1 MKKVTNNNIVQKIA
15 ITILIVLSFN
25 FITPTFSR
33 ADFGGVLLGPV
44 VDLVAGLGDAL
55 MALLQTFM
63 YGNVEINLDGGELNP
78 VEKLST
84 AFMINADDYVKALK
98 SDEGKEK
105 LRKLGLYEDEITGT
119 VKEVN
124 ESSLDH
130 GWFGMGSYSIPVV
143 KYSPDM
149 IFSNQ
154 VPALDANFISPK
166 KWDNNE
172 QNNKSIAL
180 QLQET
185 ISAWYRSLRNLVVVC
200 LLAVLLY
207 VAIRIIV
214 TSVAADKAKY
224 KQMLMDWLIALC
236 LLFFLH
242 YIMSFTMTLVEIIT
256 SSLADSSSVTVKMIP
271 ENTEDSTEVYF
282 KTNLTGYCRLM
293 IEHVDLGTKAIF
305 LFFYIGIIVYT
316 FKFTFEYMKRAITLA
331 FLTLMAPLV
340 TLTYPID
347 KMGDGKAQAF
357 NAWFK
362 EFAYNAILQP
372 FHLIIYSIFMGA
384 GMNIAV
390 ENPLYAIFFMAFLTP
405 AEKLLRKFF
414 GFDKAPSAGASFAGG
429 FGGAAAFNALKGVA
443 SKGVNALSHGNGN
456 SGGNSGKNNNIRQK
470 NQIKDPNAPKGLE
483 AFKNGQGNPQLREA
497 KNGNSGNNNRQSDR
511 DEVMDRYSSEGFG
524 QNANGEYF
532 NPYTNEYDASYDPH
546 KDSLYNN
553 GQNNRD
559 EIMDKYS
566 SEGFGQN
573 ANGEYFNPYT
583 NEYDASYDPHK
594 DSLYS
599 QQSYSMQ
606 SSVPSTSSQSDSEQS
621 GKKPKEW
628 KQDENWGLGKWANEN
643 LVKPA
648 AQRVGTGIKNVA
660 GKASDK
666 FRESGAYTR
675 VIKPGMKKARD
686 MAKAIN
692 NSKAGRIVGR
702 ASDKLDA
709 AKKKMD
715 DIGLTRSLKNSARGA
730 LNVGKKAVVGGA
742 KIAGKGLAAATGAAV
757 GIGMGIA
764 GDNLEDVIHY
774 GLAGAAVGYA
784 AIPAIGKGAVN
795 GMTKLGNNIRNT
807 YEEGAFGKTQAA
819 LNQQTRDILN
829 DKELR
834 AEEEELMRL
843 ENDGIRPTPKELN
856 DRMHQIAD
864 YNNAGVTDIST
875 IHKSIEVEDQISK
888 ELEISNQEMSEKERS
903 ERARKQAKT
912 IAQIANDYSAKDLR
926 DEKKVNQLQSD
937 IVNQL
942 TSGKTGLDSEKAKA
956 SADNIIGKIKQI
968 KGVGK

>member
-33 ADFGGVLLGPV
+33 ADFGGVLFGPG

-63 YGNVEINLDGGELNP
+63 YGNVEINLGGGELNP
-78 VEKLST
+78 LEKLST
-84 AFMINADDYVKALK
+84 AFMINADDYANALK

-154 VPALDANFISPK
+154 VPALDANFINPK

-224 KQMLMDWLIALC
+224 KQMLMDWLIALF

-429 FGGAAAFNALKGVA
+429 FGGAAAFNALKGAA
-443 SKGVNALSHGNGN
+443 SKGVNALNHGNGN

-483 AFKNGQGNPQLREA
+483 AFKNGQGNHQLNENEKPQL
-497 KNGNSGNNNRQSDR
+497 NSRSENLGDDTNSNRQGDR
-511 DEVMDRYSSEGFG
+511 DEVMDRYSAE
-524 QNANGEYF
+524 
-532 NPYTNEYDASYDPH
+532 
-546 KDSLYNN
+546 
-553 GQNNRD
+553 
-559 EIMDKYS
+559 
-566 SEGFGQN
+566 
-573 ANGEYFNPYT
+573 
-583 NEYDASYDPHK
+583 
-594 DSLYS
+594 
-599 QQSYSMQ
+599 
-606 SSVPSTSSQSDSEQS
+606 QSDN
-621 GKKPKEW
+621 KHKEW

-757 GIGMGIA
+757 GLGMGIA

>member
-63 YGNVEINLDGGELNP
+63 YGNVEINLGGGELNP
-78 VEKLST
+78 LEKLST
-84 AFMINADDYVKALK
+84 AFMINADDYANALK

-154 VPALDANFISPK
+154 VPALDANFISPM

-224 KQMLMDWLIALC
+224 KQMLMDWLIALF

-443 SKGVNALSHGNGN
+443 SKGVNALNHGNGN
-456 SGGNSGKNNNIRQK
+456 SGSNSGKNNNIRQK

-483 AFKNGQGNPQLREA
+483 AFKNGQGNHQLNENEKPQL
-497 KNGNSGNNNRQSDR
+497 NSRSENLGDDTNSNRQSDR
-511 DEVMDRYSSEGFG
+511 DEVMDRYSAEGFG
-524 QNANGEYF
+524 QNVNGEYF
-532 NPYTNEYDASYDPH
+532 NPYTDEYDASYDPH
-546 KDSLYNN
+546 NDS
-553 GQNNRD
+553 
-559 EIMDKYS
+559 S
-566 SEGFGQN
+566 
-573 ANGEYFNPYT
+573 
-583 NEYDASYDPHK
+583 
-594 DSLYS
+594 YS
-599 QQSYSMQ
+599 QQPSLSQ
-606 SSVPSTSSQSDSEQS
+606 SSAARAMPSGSGSAGQGSMPSTGSDASQNSEQS
-621 GKKPKEW
+621 DNKHKEW

-757 GIGMGIA
+757 GLGMGIA

>member
-63 YGNVEINLDGGELNP
+63 YGNVEINLGGGELNP
-78 VEKLST
+78 LEKLST
-84 AFMINADDYVKALK
+84 AFMINADDYANALK

-154 VPALDANFISPK
+154 VPALDANFINPK

-224 KQMLMDWLIALC
+224 KQMLMDWLIALF

-443 SKGVNALSHGNGN
+443 SKGVNALNHGNGN

-483 AFKNGQGNPQLREA
+483 AFKNGQGNHQLNENEKPQL
-497 KNGNSGNNNRQSDR
+497 NSRSENLGDDTNSNRQSDR
-511 DEVMDRYSSEGFG
+511 DEVMDRYSAARAMPSGSGSAG
-524 QNANGEYF
+524 QGSM
-532 NPYTNEYDASYDPH
+532 PSTGSDAS
-546 KDSLYNN
+546 
-553 GQNNRD
+553 QN
-559 EIMDKYS
+559 
-566 SEGFGQN
+566 
-573 ANGEYFNPYT
+573 
-583 NEYDASYDPHK
+583 
-594 DSLYS
+594 
-599 QQSYSMQ
+599 
-606 SSVPSTSSQSDSEQS
+606 SEQS
-621 GKKPKEW
+621 DKKHKEW

-648 AQRVGTGIKNVA
+648 ARSVGSGIKNVA

-666 FRESGAYTR
+666 FRESGAYKR

>member
-1 MKKVTNNNIVQKIA
+1 MKKVTNNNIVRKIA

-546 KDSLYNN
+546 KDSLY
-553 GQNNRD
+553 
-559 EIMDKYS
+559 
-566 SEGFGQN
+566 
-573 ANGEYFNPYT
+573 
-583 NEYDASYDPHK
+583 
-594 DSLYS
+594 S
-599 QQSYSMQ
+599 QQSHSTQ
-606 SSVPSTSSQSDSEQS
+606 SASSQSNSDTSQNLQQS
-621 GKKPKEW
+621 GKKTKEWEW

-643 LVKPA
+643 LGKPI
-648 AQRVGTGIKNVA
+648 AQKVGTGIKNVA

-819 LNQQTRDILN
+819 LNQQTRDILG

-834 AEEEELMRL
+834 AEEEEKMRL

-864 YNNAGVTDIST
+864 YNNAGITDIST

>member
-546 KDSLYNN
+546 KDSLY
-553 GQNNRD
+553 
-559 EIMDKYS
+559 
-566 SEGFGQN
+566 
-573 ANGEYFNPYT
+573 
-583 NEYDASYDPHK
+583 
-594 DSLYS
+594 S

>member
-63 YGNVEINLDGGELNP
+63 YGNVEINLGGGELNP
-78 VEKLST
+78 LEKLST
-84 AFMINADDYVKALK
+84 AFMINADDYANALK

-154 VPALDANFISPK
+154 VPALDANFINPK

-224 KQMLMDWLIALC
+224 KQMLMDWLIALF

-357 NAWFK
+357 NVWFK

-443 SKGVNALSHGNGN
+443 SKGVNALNHGNGN

-511 DEVMDRYSSEGFG
+511 DEVMDR
-524 QNANGEYF
+524 
-532 NPYTNEYDASYDPH
+532 
-546 KDSLYNN
+546 
-553 GQNNRD
+553 
-559 EIMDKYS
+559 YS

>member
-63 YGNVEINLDGGELNP
+63 YGNVEINLDGGELIL

-546 KDSLYNN
+546 KDSLY
-553 GQNNRD
+553 
-559 EIMDKYS
+559 
-566 SEGFGQN
+566 
-573 ANGEYFNPYT
+573 
-583 NEYDASYDPHK
+583 
-594 DSLYS
+594 S

>member
-63 YGNVEINLDGGELNP
+63 YGNVEINLGGGELNP
-78 VEKLST
+78 LEKLST
-84 AFMINADDYVKALK
+84 AFMINADDYANALK

-154 VPALDANFISPK
+154 VPALDANFINPK

-224 KQMLMDWLIALC
+224 KQMLMDWLIALF

-429 FGGAAAFNALKGVA
+429 FGGAAAFNALKGAA
-443 SKGVNALSHGNGN
+443 SKGVNALNHGNGN

-483 AFKNGQGNPQLREA
+483 AFKNGQGNHQLNENEKPQL
-497 KNGNSGNNNRQSDR
+497 NSRSENLGDDTNND
-511 DEVMDRYSSEGFG
+511 SS
-524 QNANGEYF
+524 
-532 NPYTNEYDASYDPH
+532 
-546 KDSLYNN
+546 
-553 GQNNRD
+553 
-559 EIMDKYS
+559 
-566 SEGFGQN
+566 
-573 ANGEYFNPYT
+573 
-583 NEYDASYDPHK
+583 
-594 DSLYS
+594 YS
-599 QQSYSMQ
+599 QQPSLSQ
-606 SSVPSTSSQSDSEQS
+606 SSAARAMPSGSGSAGQGSMPSTGSDASQNSEQS
-621 GKKPKEW
+621 DNKHKEW

-757 GIGMGIA
+757 GLGMGIA